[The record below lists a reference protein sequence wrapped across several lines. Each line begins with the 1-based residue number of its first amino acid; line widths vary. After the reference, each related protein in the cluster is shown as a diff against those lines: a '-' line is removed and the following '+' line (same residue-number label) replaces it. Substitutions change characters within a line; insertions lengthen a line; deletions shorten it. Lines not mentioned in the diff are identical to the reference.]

1 MATAAMV
8 GGWDMRKLRITTN
21 FFFENNGNGIEFHQL
36 FKFWNA
42 CSYKYNFEWVFNF
55 FYLEEYG
62 HVKGRCLFEF
72 FLLKK
77 ACPVYSRFTF
87 SFRFFLCSLNLI
99 MFVYFRPRD
108 AEKLESH
115 TIPLCLH
122 EYNDSLLNPTTIKRL
137 EYLVSFSDHFSKSI

>member
-1 MATAAMV
+1 MAMELNLTSS
-8 GGWDMRKLRITTN
+8 L
-21 FFFENNGNGIEFHQL
+21 
-36 FKFWNA
+36 
-42 CSYKYNFEWVFNF
+42 NFELFVHINTILSGFSISSI
-55 FYLEEYG
+55 LKSM
-62 HVKGRCLFEF
+62 VMLKGRCLFEF

-99 MFVYFRPRD
+99 MFVYFWPRD

-137 EYLVSFSDHFSKSI
+137 EYLVNFSDHFSKSI